1 MYKTSDFL
9 ERYKSL
15 EKWAEAKYGDEGVKG
30 LEQELHDKRVQS
42 EVRYF
47 RSVRNLLSHN
57 PNGSQKPFIELT
69 DEFKARFEALCDQL
83 MSSISKVMIPYRKIY
98 KCEMV
103 DKVMPTISHMKEK
116 VYTHVPVMN
125 GKKVW
130 GVFSE
135 SAIFDIVGDGN
146 TSLIN
151 DNTTLLQ
158 IGKYITEY
166 SSKGVFDFAGVND
179 SMDDIRRMFGEAV
192 EENRRLDVIYI
203 TSTGNKNG
211 DLVGLVTIWD
221 LPAF

>member
-83 MSSISKVMIPYRKIY
+83 MSSIS
-98 KCEMV
+98 
-103 DKVMPTISHMKEK
+103 
-116 VYTHVPVMN
+116 
-125 GKKVW
+125 
-130 GVFSE
+130 
-135 SAIFDIVGDGN
+135 
-146 TSLIN
+146 
-151 DNTTLLQ
+151 
-158 IGKYITEY
+158 
-166 SSKGVFDFAGVND
+166 
-179 SMDDIRRMFGEAV
+179 
-192 EENRRLDVIYI
+192 RL
-203 TSTGNKNG
+203 
-211 DLVGLVTIWD
+211 
-221 LPAF
+221 